1 MHATPSCCV
10 WAHRTPLYACRPH
23 VLPISMQN
31 ARKKNCARFQSVCAA
46 KDSKRTGGHPAFVS
60 QNQTCALAFWALIS
74 PYGRFPPMR
83 YHSRDINARQTTNP
97 PHTAVSRPHVFCLLF
112 DDCFQEHRQRG
123 YENRDPK
130 STRCGARVGGTECN
144 VFTPR
149 PLQGH

>member
-10 WAHRTPLYACRPH
+10 WAHRTPLYACIPH

-83 YHSRDINARQTTNP
+83 YHSRDINAQQTTKSP
-97 PHTAVSRPHVFCLLF
+97 PTAVSCPRSA
-112 DDCFQEHRQRG
+112 RG
-123 YENRDPK
+123 HSAEIARDAHDPRSFYAPK
-130 STRCGARVGGTECN
+130 IARSIGCC
-144 VFTPR
+144 P
-149 PLQGH
+149 